1 MKKLLKIATVAL
13 VGLSIVGCEGQDVTI
28 LDENVEVIVTDNTG
42 VKENQGNVMEESIED
57 SEEVEESVVEPVD
70 EFDYDELHYY
80 LTTNLSDEEYAKYFD
95 DIVIDQTT
103 HSLREIV
110 FDAHIMFVT
119 PSEKYKTRCE
129 LLMASGDF
137 NNGTFTGPYIKTRD
151 ISYQELEGTGE
162 GSNVR
167 VTATIEE
174 YDMTSGYL
182 KIDIK
187 KITSR

>member
-13 VGLSIVGCEGQDVTI
+13 VGLSIVGCEGQDATT
-28 LDENVEVIVTDNTG
+28 LDENEAVIEETVKVEEIQED
-42 VKENQGNVMEESIED
+42 VMEEEL
-57 SEEVEESVVEPVD
+57 
-70 EFDYDELHYY
+70 FDYDELHYY

-95 DIVIDQTT
+95 DIVIDQST

-110 FDAHIMFVT
+110 FDAHIMAVT

-137 NNGTFTGPYIKTRD
+137 NDGTFTGPYIKTRD
-151 ISYQELEGTGE
+151 ISYQELEGTRE

-174 YDMTSGYL
+174 YDIERGYL
-182 KIDIK
+182 KIDIR
-187 KITSR
+187 KIVSR

>member
-13 VGLSIVGCEGQDVTI
+13 VGLSIVGCEGQDVTT
-28 LDENVEVIVTDNTG
+28 LDENEAVIEETVEIEETQEDVI
-42 VKENQGNVMEESIED
+42 EEEL
-57 SEEVEESVVEPVD
+57 
-70 EFDYDELHYY
+70 FDYDELHYY

-95 DIVIDQTT
+95 DIVIDPTT
-103 HSLREIV
+103 HGLREIV
-110 FDAHIMFVT
+110 FDAHIMAVT

-137 NNGTFTGPYIKTRD
+137 NDGTFTGPYIKTRD

-174 YDMTSGYL
+174 YDIERGYL
-182 KIDIK
+182 KIDIR
-187 KITSR
+187 KIVSR

>member
-13 VGLSIVGCEGQDVTI
+13 VGLSIVGCESQDVTT
-28 LDENVEVIVTDNTG
+28 LDENEAVIEETVEIEEIQEDVI
-42 VKENQGNVMEESIED
+42 EEEL
-57 SEEVEESVVEPVD
+57 
-70 EFDYDELHYY
+70 FDYDELHYY

-95 DIVIDQTT
+95 DIVIDQST
-103 HSLREIV
+103 HGLREIV
-110 FDAHIMFVT
+110 FDAHIMAVT

-137 NNGTFTGPYIKTRD
+137 NDGTFTGPYIKTRD

-174 YDMTSGYL
+174 YDIERGYL
-182 KIDIK
+182 KIDIR
-187 KITSR
+187 KIVSR

>member
-13 VGLSIVGCEGQDVTI
+13 VGLSIVGCEGQDVTT
-28 LDENVEVIVTDNTG
+28 LDENEAVIEETVEIEEIQEDVI
-42 VKENQGNVMEESIED
+42 EEEL
-57 SEEVEESVVEPVD
+57 
-70 EFDYDELHYY
+70 FDYDELHYY

-95 DIVIDQTT
+95 DIVIDPTT

-174 YDMTSGYL
+174 YDIERGYL

-187 KITSR
+187 KIVSR

>member
-13 VGLSIVGCEGQDVTI
+13 VGLSIVGCEGQDVTT
-28 LDENVEVIVTDNTG
+28 LDENEAVIEETVEIEEIQEDVI
-42 VKENQGNVMEESIED
+42 EEEL
-57 SEEVEESVVEPVD
+57 
-70 EFDYDELHYY
+70 FDYDELHYY

-95 DIVIDQTT
+95 SIVIDPTT

-110 FDAHIMFVT
+110 FDAHLMFVT

-137 NNGTFTGPYIKTRD
+137 NDGTFTGPYIKTRD
-151 ISYQELEGTGE
+151 ISYQELEGAGE

-167 VTATIEE
+167 VTATIEG
-174 YDMTSGYL
+174 YDMTGGYL

-187 KITSR
+187 KIVSR

>member
-13 VGLSIVGCEGQDVTI
+13 VGLSIVGCEGQDVTT
-28 LDENVEVIVTDNTG
+28 LDENEAVIEETVKVEEIQED
-42 VKENQGNVMEESIED
+42 VMEESIED

-137 NNGTFTGPYIKTRD
+137 NDGTFTGPYIKTRD
-151 ISYQELEGTGE
+151 ISYQELEGAGE

-182 KIDIK
+182 KIDIR

>member
-13 VGLSIVGCEGQDVTI
+13 VGLSIVGCEGQDATT
-28 LDENVEVIVTDNTG
+28 LDENEAVIEETVKVEEIQED
-42 VKENQGNVMEESIED
+42 VMEEEL
-57 SEEVEESVVEPVD
+57 
-70 EFDYDELHYY
+70 FDYDELHYY

-95 DIVIDQTT
+95 DIVIDQST

-137 NNGTFTGPYIKTRD
+137 NDGTFTGPYIKTRD
-151 ISYQELEGTGE
+151 ISYQELEGTRE

-174 YDMTSGYL
+174 YDIERGYL
-182 KIDIK
+182 KIDIR
-187 KITSR
+187 KIVSR

>member
-13 VGLSIVGCEGQDVTI
+13 VGLSIVGCEGQDATT
-28 LDENVEVIVTDNTG
+28 LDENEAVIEET
-42 VKENQGNVMEESIED
+42 VK
-57 SEEVEESVVEPVD
+57 VEEIQEDVIE
-70 EFDYDELHYY
+70 EELFDYDELHYY

-95 DIVIDQTT
+95 DIVIDQST

-110 FDAHIMFVT
+110 FDAHIMAVT

-137 NNGTFTGPYIKTRD
+137 NDGTFTGPYIKTRD
-151 ISYQELEGTGE
+151 ISYQELEGRGE

-174 YDMTSGYL
+174 YDIERGYL
-182 KIDIK
+182 KIDIR
-187 KITSR
+187 KIVSR

>member
-13 VGLSIVGCEGQDVTI
+13 VGLSIVGCEGQDATT
-28 LDENVEVIVTDNTG
+28 LDENEAVIEETVEIQEDVI
-42 VKENQGNVMEESIED
+42 EEEL
-57 SEEVEESVVEPVD
+57 
-70 EFDYDELHYY
+70 FDYDELHYY

-95 DIVIDQTT
+95 DIVIDQST
-103 HSLREIV
+103 HSLREII
-110 FDAHIMFVT
+110 FDAHIMAVT

-137 NNGTFTGPYIKTRD
+137 NDGTFTGPYIKTRD
-151 ISYQELEGTGE
+151 ISYQELEGRGE

-174 YDMTSGYL
+174 YDIERGYL
-182 KIDIK
+182 KIDIR
-187 KITSR
+187 KIVSR

>member
-13 VGLSIVGCEGQDVTI
+13 VGLSIVGCEGQDVTT
-28 LDENVEVIVTDNTG
+28 LDENEAVIEETVEIEEIQEDVI
-42 VKENQGNVMEESIED
+42 EEEL
-57 SEEVEESVVEPVD
+57 
-70 EFDYDELHYY
+70 FDYDELHYY

-95 DIVIDQTT
+95 DIVIDQST

-110 FDAHIMFVT
+110 FDAHIMAVT

-137 NNGTFTGPYIKTRD
+137 NDGTFTGPYIKTRD

-174 YDMTSGYL
+174 YDIERGYL
-182 KIDIK
+182 KIDIR
-187 KITSR
+187 KIVSR

>member
-1 MKKLLKIATVAL
+1 MKNLLKIATVAL
-13 VGLSIVGCEGQDVTI
+13 VGLSIVGCEGQDVTT
-28 LDENVEVIVTDNTG
+28 LDENEAVIEETVKVEEIQEDVIE
-42 VKENQGNVMEESIED
+42 ENIEE
-57 SEEVEESVVEPVD
+57 SEEVEETVEEPVD

-95 DIVIDQTT
+95 DIVIDQSTY
-103 HSLREIV
+103 SLREIV
-110 FDAHIMFVT
+110 FDAHIMAVT

-137 NNGTFTGPYIKTRD
+137 NDGIFTGPYIKTRD

-174 YDMTSGYL
+174 YDIERGYL
-182 KIDIK
+182 KIDIR
-187 KITSR
+187 KIVSR

>member
-13 VGLSIVGCEGQDVTI
+13 VGLSIVGCESQDVTT
-28 LDENVEVIVTDNTG
+28 LDENEAVIEETVEIEEIQEDVI
-42 VKENQGNVMEESIED
+42 EEEL
-57 SEEVEESVVEPVD
+57 
-70 EFDYDELHYY
+70 FDYDELHYY

-95 DIVIDQTT
+95 DIVIDQST

-110 FDAHIMFVT
+110 FDAHIMAVT

-137 NNGTFTGPYIKTRD
+137 NDGTFTGPYIKTRD

-174 YDMTSGYL
+174 YDIERGYL
-182 KIDIK
+182 KIDIR
-187 KITSR
+187 KIVSR

>member
-1 MKKLLKIATVAL
+1 MKKLLKIATVVL
-13 VGLSIVGCEGQDVTI
+13 VGLSIVGCEGQDATT
-28 LDENVEVIVTDNTG
+28 LDENEAVIEETVKVEEIQEDVI
-42 VKENQGNVMEESIED
+42 EESIEE
-57 SEEVEESVVEPVD
+57 SEEVEETVEEPVD

-95 DIVIDQTT
+95 DIVIDPTT

-110 FDAHIMFVT
+110 FDAHIMAVT

-137 NNGTFTGPYIKTRD
+137 NDGTFTGPYIKTRD
-151 ISYQELEGTGE
+151 ISYQELEGTRE

-174 YDMTSGYL
+174 YDIERGYL
-182 KIDIK
+182 KIDIR
-187 KITSR
+187 KIVSR

>member
-13 VGLSIVGCEGQDVTI
+13 VGLSIVGCESQDVTT
-28 LDENVEVIVTDNTG
+28 LDENEAVIEET
-42 VKENQGNVMEESIED
+42 VK
-57 SEEVEESVVEPVD
+57 VEEIQEDVIE
-70 EFDYDELHYY
+70 EELFDYDELHYY

-95 DIVIDQTT
+95 DIVIDQST

-110 FDAHIMFVT
+110 FDAHIMAVT

-137 NNGTFTGPYIKTRD
+137 NDGTFTGPYIKTRD

-174 YDMTSGYL
+174 YDIERGYL
-182 KIDIK
+182 KIDIR
-187 KITSR
+187 KIVSR